1 MFVIVHNQSV
11 VLGPMRWNRFRFE
24 NTIQEECDVSVTLT
38 DRNDDMQPISVS
50 DDVKILPIQGTPT
63 PEYDS
68 KTQYLHGPFWE
79 FTDSVAIMSYT
90 VENQNIEAARNFHK
104 SEIENQRWVRENS
117 GCKVTINDVEYDF
130 ATDRDTRSVLQSLIT
145 AGTDVNWKFD
155 RDTWVTLTN
164 GDLQSILNAVITHV
178 QDAFNWEREQM
189 TLLDACETLD
199 DLKGISSGE

>member
-11 VLGPMRWNRFRFE
+11 ILGPMRWNRFRFE
-24 NTIQEECDVSVTLT
+24 NEIKGECDVSVTLA
-38 DRNDDMQPISVS
+38 DRNDDLQPVVVS
-50 DDVKILPIQGTPT
+50 EDVRVLPIQGTPT
-63 PEYDS
+63 PEYDP

-90 VENQNIEAARNFHK
+90 VENHNIEAARNFHK

-117 GCKVTINDVEYDF
+117 GCKVTINDVEYGF

-145 AGTDVNWKFD
+145 GGIDVNWKFD
-155 RDTWVTLTN
+155 RDTWVMLTSQ
-164 GDLQSILNAVITHV
+164 DLQNILNTVITHV
-178 QDAFNWEREQM
+178 QEAFNWEREQM
-189 TLLDACETLD
+189 ALLDACENLD